1 MGKRGQRVGKAAVVA
16 MFDLLPDELLVLVLQ
31 QLEGR
36 TFRNVA
42 AATLTSVSGTTRPT
56 EQAIDNGRSLACLML
71 VSQRACRLARV
82 DELWQPR
89 VLALG
94 PHQSTLTRM
103 ARLLLSW
110 EALARSCSRPP
121 AGIRH
126 GSWTSPWQG
135 SHPTGFRLAFVSV
148 LLCLA
153 EYDLKEAV
161 KMASAAE
168 KDYRVALN
176 ETQALKTRVEDRR
189 RRRAGFSGADHEL
202 DELRKELVE
211 AEAEVSTL
219 CRKARGAA
227 GKVQDGYWITHQH
240 QPPLVRRVRVLRDCR
255 GAIITAAMARPSAA
269 QHLQAAQAAQQEAGQ
284 HSSKALALDAERG
297 PLQLQLASAYSAF
310 GKDAFNAL
318 EASDKAKTVRTYK
331 AARAQIR
338 QLEKQIAD
346 TGADAER
353 QRALAAAARARYV
366 EENSLATADSSQVP
380 VYM

>member
-71 VSQRACRLARV
+71 VNQRACRLARA

-121 AGIRH
+121 AGMSH

-227 GKVQDGYWITHQH
+227 DKVQDGY
-240 QPPLVRRVRVLRDCR
+240 RRVRVLRDCR
-255 GAIITAAMARPSAA
+255 GAIITAAMARPSAP

-318 EASDKAKTVRTYK
+318 EASDQAKTVRTYK

>member
-16 MFDLLPDELLVLVLQ
+16 KFDLLPDELLVLVLQ

-153 EYDLKEAV
+153 E
-161 KMASAAE
+161 
-168 KDYRVALN
+168 
-176 ETQALKTRVEDRR
+176 
-189 RRRAGFSGADHEL
+189 
-202 DELRKELVE
+202 
-211 AEAEVSTL
+211 
-219 CRKARGAA
+219 
-227 GKVQDGYWITHQH
+227 
-240 QPPLVRRVRVLRDCR
+240 
-255 GAIITAAMARPSAA
+255 
-269 QHLQAAQAAQQEAGQ
+269 
-284 HSSKALALDAERG
+284 
-297 PLQLQLASAYSAF
+297 
-310 GKDAFNAL
+310 
-318 EASDKAKTVRTYK
+318 
-331 AARAQIR
+331 
-338 QLEKQIAD
+338 
-346 TGADAER
+346 
-353 QRALAAAARARYV
+353 
-366 EENSLATADSSQVP
+366 
-380 VYM
+380 

>member
-227 GKVQDGYWITHQH
+227 DKVQDGY
-240 QPPLVRRVRVLRDCR
+240 RRVRVLRDCR
-255 GAIITAAMARPSAA
+255 GAIITAAMARPSAP